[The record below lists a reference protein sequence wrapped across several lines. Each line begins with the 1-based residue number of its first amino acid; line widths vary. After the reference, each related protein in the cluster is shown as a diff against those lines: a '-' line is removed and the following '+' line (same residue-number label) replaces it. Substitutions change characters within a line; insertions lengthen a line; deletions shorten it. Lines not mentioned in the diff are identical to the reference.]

1 MTNYGKNIKDKLF
14 ANVTNIDK
22 NGKKNRNGEFSK
34 KNSIDA
40 QGSGYKN
47 PINRKKISQNISYSD
62 NKNNNSLLLTGR
74 IS

>member
-22 NGKKNRNGEFSK
+22 NGKKNRNGEFGK

-40 QGSGYKN
+40 NGHKS
-47 PINRKKISQNISYSD
+47 PINRKKIS
-62 NKNNNSLLLTGR
+62 
-74 IS
+74 